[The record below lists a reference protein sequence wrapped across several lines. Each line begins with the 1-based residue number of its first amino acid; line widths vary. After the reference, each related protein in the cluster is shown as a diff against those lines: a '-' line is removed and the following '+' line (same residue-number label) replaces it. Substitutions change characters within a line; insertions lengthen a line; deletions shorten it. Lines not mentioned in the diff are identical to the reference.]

1 VFQLFTFTPT
11 KTMLHWITHRLP
23 TFHDCDE
30 HGCVDVPGKPED
42 IQRPGYIIVL
52 CKLNMVKPGQEWWP
66 RNPDARETALAELG
80 RLNNEQPQFKPAP
93 ELDFPNDPMAQAE
106 LEELRAKT
114 LMWQALAFRISK
126 SDHALY
132 INLPRF

>member
-1 VFQLFTFTPT
+1 
-11 KTMLHWITHRLP
+11 MSHWITHRLP

-30 HGCVDVPGKPED
+30 YGWVDVPGKPED
-42 IQRPGYIIVL
+42 IQRLGYIVVL

>member
-1 VFQLFTFTPT
+1 
-11 KTMLHWITHRLP
+11 
-23 TFHDCDE
+23 
-30 HGCVDVPGKPED
+30 
-42 IQRPGYIIVL
+42 
-52 CKLNMVKPGQEWWP
+52 MVKPGQEWWP

-80 RLNNEQPQFKPAP
+80 RLNNEQPQLKPAP